1 MDATRAPGGS
11 DIRIRRYSDPAD
23 RSAAVRIW
31 SEVGWIEEEK
41 REQEALAVFLSG
53 ADVWLAELRDTP
65 ECLVATMPGTVRH
78 LARELR
84 MRAVAAVTTSRVG
97 RRQGLASRLTA
108 HALAEGAR
116 QGDIVSFLG
125 VFDQGF
131 YDRLGFG
138 PGAYERFISFDPA
151 SLRVG
156 GRPRV
161 PHRLTVK
168 DAAAVHANRLS
179 RMRRHASCSIL
190 PEEVTSAEMI
200 WSKAG
205 FGLGYYDEAGRLTHH
220 LWGVPKG
227 ENGPYRIEWLCY
239 ETREQF
245 LELLQLIK
253 GLGDQI
259 YAVHMHE
266 PGWVQM
272 QDLLDQPFR
281 RRALTRRS
289 EMETTWES
297 SAFWQL
303 RILDLEKAVALTSIP
318 DRGEISFNLR
328 LEDPIARYVGET
340 DGWSGTAGDYIVTLG
355 DVSHARHGSD
365 ASLPTMRASVGAFS
379 RLWFGAAAPASLA
392 VSDELEAPEELLSEL
407 SWFLCLPTPSLDW
420 VF

>member
-1 MDATRAPGGS
+1 MDATRAPGGP

-31 SEVGWIEEEK
+31 NEVGWIEEEK
-41 REQEALAVFLSG
+41 REQDALTVFLSG
-53 ADVWLAELRDTP
+53 AEVWLAELRNTP

-78 LARELR
+78 LAQEIR
-84 MRAVAAVTTSRVG
+84 MRAVVAVTTSRVG

-108 HALAEGAR
+108 HALAEAAR

-151 SLRVG
+151 SLRVS

-161 PHRLTVK
+161 PYRLTVK
-168 DAAAVHANRLS
+168 DAARVHGNRLS
-179 RMRRHASCSIL
+179 RLRRHASCTIL
-190 PEEVTSAEMI
+190 PEAATSAEMI
-200 WSKAG
+200 WSKGG
-205 FGLGYYDEAGRLTHH
+205 FGLGYYDEDGRLTHH

-281 RRALTRRS
+281 RRTLTKRS
-289 EMETTWES
+289 EMESSWES

-303 RILDLEKAVALTSIP
+303 RILDLEKAVAITSIP
-318 DRGEISFNLR
+318 GRGQISFNLR

-379 RLWFGAAAPASLA
+379 RLWLGTASPASLA
-392 VSDELEAPEELLSEL
+392 VSDELEAPEELLTEL